1 MTTPQI
7 PLVERE
13 VRKLQKVLAEVANNR
28 WPKKRSKHAK
38 RLRRWCRRMAC
49 IIADLYPLA
58 ALATAMNLA
67 CG

>member
-1 MTTPQI
+1 MTRLQT

-13 VRKLQKVLAEVANNR
+13 ARKLRKVLQQIANNR

-38 RLRRWCRRMAC
+38 RLRRWCARMAC

-58 ALATAMNLA
+58 ALATGFHLA